1 MIVPNHLFMSL
12 GVMRIDLVGVT
23 NDFIVTR
30 IFSYIFKC
38 QSLKRCIN
46 IFINDLV
53 CTDLQFIFIYNL
65 RFIQILVS
73 SKKQIWHLKIPHGG
87 LNQFYFSALK
97 FRSNGRACG
106 CDCLPC
112 SVNTR
117 KPQIPQI
124 SKEEF
129 SSQVA

>member
-1 MIVPNHLFMSL
+1 MIVPNHPFMSL

-23 NDFIVTR
+23 NNFIVTR
-30 IFSYIFKC
+30 IFSYISKC
-38 QSLKRCIN
+38 QSLNRCIN
-46 IFINDLV
+46 FIINDKL
-53 CTDLQFIFIYNL
+53 LFIYNL
-65 RFIQILVS
+65 RLIQILIS
-73 SKKQIWHLKIPHGG
+73 SKKQIWYLKIPHGG